1 MNLAPIEK
9 KGRGGKGRGT
19 GRGKGRG
26 GKGGPGRLGQVG
38 PHNARQASGQNRSF
52 GGAYYTAYD
61 NAGRAVKGTQ
71 VPGSINAAT
80 RDADTTF
87 QLRSR
92 NECLCDCT
100 YEGNPIGLQRAICH
114 ILQIE
119 HDHGGG
125 PRRKLYQRMP
135 HEESGDFRAVGK
147 MWASKIT
154 EISKDYQS
162 VAPPHTRYI
171 GVLHYLAHCAASPV
185 ASCLGDGS
193 YRSTRLPYVYTPTQN
208 HLF

>member
-1 MNLAPIEK
+1 MA
-9 KGRGGKGRGT
+9 
-19 GRGKGRG
+19 
-26 GKGGPGRLGQVG
+26 
-38 PHNARQASGQNRSF
+38 
-52 GGAYYTAYD
+52 
-61 NAGRAVKGTQ
+61 RAVARDAVARADLAVLARSAPTKGTQ

-162 VAPPHTRYI
+162 VAPPHSRSHTTGKFYSIRPSRCSAPPPRPGGDSLPGAEI
-171 GVLHYLAHCAASPV
+171 VHAA
-185 ASCLGDGS
+185 AGK
-193 YRSTRLPYVYTPTQN
+193 
-208 HLF
+208 